1 MEISQL
7 PGLGPKRAEALRKA
21 GLNSVA
27 DLLYNIPR
35 TYLDQTKVTPIG
47 NCHVGDKVVLIGTIQ
62 RSGIVRGRKSRFVAT
77 LTDGSGEMQLLFFQG
92 ANYWAKK
99 IQNGTR
105 WLVAG
110 TVGEYRGLQMSH
122 PDMQPFDEDEEFS
135 GSIQP
140 VYPISESCREARME
154 QKFFRKLYK
163 TIFNF
168 PGLTLPGLCPRVLTD
183 YLKFRPVME
192 NLRTL
197 HMPKEFPAIY
207 KAKRELKVL
216 ELLPF
221 CLRMVKRRENQKMR
235 GHERCIDLGSV
246 MAAKSQL
253 PFSLTHGQEEALDTI
268 IAGLNGKK
276 QFHALLQGDVGCGK
290 TVVAMLAM
298 MAVCGGG
305 RLVAGSDMRVVGNGA
320 AARVLNGAEGQ
331 ALNSALNSA
340 EPAPSA
346 SGTATA
352 VAGNGMR
359 EQCALMVPTDILAR
373 QHFKSLKP
381 FFDAAGLNV
390 RLLVGATPAA
400 EKKVILGEIQMG
412 LADVV
417 IGTHALFSKDVIF
430 ARLGLVVI
438 DEQHRFGVGQREALL
453 AKGNYP
459 DMLVMSAT
467 PIPRSLAMT
476 LYGDLKV
483 ISIKEKPAGRK
494 PIKTRL
500 VNAAKR
506 EDMKKF
512 ICKEA
517 LGGNLCY
524 WIASRVGSD
533 EEGNARSVDEIV
545 EELQSFIAGPGRAI
559 NGSINS
565 SINGAGHAGTNG
577 AAAQAGVNGA
587 TQAGLNGAT
596 NQALNGAATQVLNG
610 AGLKVAGV
618 HGQMDEKQ
626 RDEIIA
632 QFAAGKIHILV
643 ATTVIEVGVNV
654 PAANLMVIDQPDRFG
669 LAQLHQLR
677 GRVGRGNMEAWCFLM
692 IPEGDAAE
700 TSMERLSQ
708 FSQTEDGFEIAELD
722 LMNRGAGNLEGNEQS
737 GAWVFRW
744 FDWIADQE
752 LISQTLETAEKILND
767 KVAFDENAREQ
778 IQAWYGEKDF
788 KNEDGVH

>member
-7 PGLGPKRAEALRKA
+7 PGLGPKRVEALRKA
-21 GLNSVA
+21 GLNSIA

-47 NCHVGDKVVLIGTIQ
+47 NCRVGEKVVLIGRIS

-77 LTDGSGEMQLLFFQG
+77 LSDGTGEIQLLFFH
-92 ANYWAKK
+92 AASFWARRIK
-99 IQNGTR
+99 NDTR
-105 WLVAG
+105 WLVTG
-110 TVGEYRGLQMSH
+110 QVGEFRGLQMTH
-122 PDMQPFDEDEEFS
+122 PEMQQLDDDEEFN
-135 GSIQP
+135 GCIQP
-140 VYPISESCREARME
+140 VYSISEACRDARME
-154 QKFFRKLYK
+154 QKFFRGLYK

-168 PGLTLPGLCPRVLTD
+168 PGLTLSGLCPRELTD
-183 YLKFRPVME
+183 YLHFAPVMQ
-192 NLRTL
+192 NLRAL
-197 HMPKEFPAIY
+197 HQPKDFPSIY
-207 KAKRELKVL
+207 RAKRELKVL

-221 CLRMVKRRENQKMR
+221 CLRMVKRRENQKLR
-235 GHERCIDLGSV
+235 GHERQIDLGTV
-246 MAAKSQL
+246 MATKAKL
-253 PFSLTHGQEEALDTI
+253 PFSLTRGQDDALDTI
-268 IAGLNGKK
+268 VAGLNGKK

-298 MAVCGGG
+298 MAVCGAGG
-305 RLVAGSDMRVVGNGA
+305 D
-320 AARVLNGAEGQ
+320 
-331 ALNSALNSA
+331 
-340 EPAPSA
+340 
-346 SGTATA
+346 A
-352 VAGNGMR
+352 VAETGMR

-373 QHFKSLKP
+373 QHYKSLKP

-400 EKKVILGEIQMG
+400 ERKVILGELQMG

-430 ARLGLVVI
+430 SRLGFVVI

-453 AKGNYP
+453 AKGDYP

-483 ISIKEKPAGRK
+483 VSIKEKPAGRK

-517 LGGNLCY
+517 ASGNLCY

-533 EEGNARSVDEIV
+533 DEGGARSVDEIV
-545 EELQSFIAGPGRAI
+545 DELRAYIAGPGRA
-559 NGSINS
+559 
-565 SINGAGHAGTNG
+565 
-577 AAAQAGVNGA
+577 
-587 TQAGLNGAT
+587 
-596 NQALNGAATQVLNG
+596 VLNG
-610 AGLKVAGV
+610 STLKVAGV
-618 HGQMDEKQ
+618 HGQMDEAE
-626 RDEIIA
+626 RDGIIA
-632 QFAAGKIHILV
+632 QFAAGKIQILV

-677 GRVGRGNMEAWCFLM
+677 GRVGRGNTQAWCFLM
-692 IPEGDAAE
+692 IPEGDAAD

-722 LMNRGAGNLEGNEQS
+722 LQNRGAGNLEGNEQS

-752 LISQTLETAEKILND
+752 LISQTLETAEHILKD
-767 KVAFDENAREQ
+767 RDAFDDTAREK
-778 IQAWYGEKDF
+778 IQAWYGEKEF
-788 KNEDGVH
+788 ANEDGVH

>member
-7 PGLGPKRAEALRKA
+7 PGLGPKRVEALHKA

-47 NCHVGDKVVLIGTIQ
+47 NCRVGEKVVLIGRIS

-77 LTDGSGEMQLLFFQG
+77 LSDGTGEIQLLFFH
-92 ANYWAKK
+92 AASFWARRIK
-99 IQNGTR
+99 NDTR
-105 WLVAG
+105 WLVTG
-110 TVGEYRGLQMSH
+110 QVGEFRGLQMTH
-122 PDMQPFDEDEEFS
+122 PDIQPLDDDEEFS
-135 GSIQP
+135 GCIQP
-140 VYPISESCREARME
+140 VYSISEACRDARME
-154 QKFFRKLYK
+154 QKFFRGLYK

-168 PGLTLPGLCPRVLTD
+168 PGLTLPGLCPRELTD
-183 YLKFRPVME
+183 YLHFAPVMQ

-197 HMPKEFPAIY
+197 HQPKEFPAIY
-207 KAKRELKVL
+207 RAKRELKVL

-221 CLRMVKRRENQKMR
+221 CLRMVKRRENQKLR
-235 GHERCIDLGSV
+235 GHERQIDLGTV
-246 MAAKSQL
+246 MAAKARL
-253 PFSLTHGQEEALDTI
+253 PFSLTRGQEDALDTI
-268 IAGLNGKK
+268 VAGLNGKK

-298 MAVCGGG
+298 MAVCG
-305 RLVAGSDMRVVGNGA
+305 
-320 AARVLNGAEGQ
+320 
-331 ALNSALNSA
+331 
-340 EPAPSA
+340 A
-346 SGTATA
+346 SGND
-352 VAGNGMR
+352 VAETGMR

-373 QHFKSLKP
+373 QHYKSLKP

-400 EKKVILGEIQMG
+400 ERKVILGELQMG

-430 ARLGLVVI
+430 SRLGFVII

-453 AKGNYP
+453 AKGDYP

-483 ISIKEKPAGRK
+483 VSIKEKPAGRK

-512 ICKEA
+512 ICNEA
-517 LGGNLCY
+517 AHGNLCY
-524 WIASRVGSD
+524 WIASRVGTD
-533 EEGNARSVDEIV
+533 EEGGARSVDEIV
-545 EELQSFIAGPGRAI
+545 EELRAYIAGPGRAFL
-559 NGSINS
+559 
-565 SINGAGHAGTNG
+565 
-577 AAAQAGVNGA
+577 GA
-587 TQAGLNGAT
+587 TSGSVT
-596 NQALNGAATQVLNG
+596 ALNSAA
-610 AGLKVAGV
+610 LKVAGV
-618 HGQMDEKQ
+618 HGQMDEAQ

-632 QFAAGKIHILV
+632 QFAAGKIQILV

-677 GRVGRGNMEAWCFLM
+677 GRVGRGDAQAWCFLM

-700 TSMERLSQ
+700 SSMERLSQ

-722 LMNRGAGNLEGNEQS
+722 LQNRGAGNLEGNEQS

-752 LISQTLETAEKILND
+752 LISRTIETAEHILHD
-767 KVAFDENAREQ
+767 KDAFSEVAREK
-778 IQAWYGEKDF
+778 IQAWYGEKEF
-788 KNEDGVH
+788 VNEDGVH